1 MTYDPRFSWNEEDNP
16 GELQGEQRTPRK
28 QTGRGGGAGRRI
40 VPALL
45 AIGGLVLFAGIVW
58 YAYSWGRS
66 DGASEAIPVVQAPEG
81 AEKERPENP
90 GGMEV
95 PYQDTLVL
103 NPGNSENED
112 ESVERLLP
120 PPEEPVER
128 SEESDVAATAAD
140 ATGETE
146 APEETAGSETSQDA
160 QESQE
165 TPVQE
170 DQTDPADSEAQD
182 TAQPEEQ
189 PAEMEDSATSQTA
202 EISGETDV
210 PEPAGDDPE
219 AAAQGDPGTQDTA
232 DSSQTV
238 ADAFRIQLAAVRSNE
253 AAQAE
258 WQRLQNKHE
267 ELLGPL
273 SLNIERADLGEQGVY
288 YRIQAGPLSDE
299 AAADTLCSDL
309 QARDQACLVR
319 SPQ

>member
-28 QTGRGGGAGRRI
+28 KTGRGSGAGRRI

-45 AIGGLVLFAGIVW
+45 AIGGLLLFAGIVW

-66 DGASEAIPVVQAPEG
+66 DGASDSIPVVQAPEG

-103 NPGNSENED
+103 NPGNSEDAD

-128 SEESDVAATAAD
+128 SEEPDVA
-140 ATGETE
+140 
-146 APEETAGSETSQDA
+146 ETAEDTADDGGVSEEASEPEGQEAEATLAQESEGESAASEEQESAEPDPQAGEEEAATGSETTENSA
-160 QESQE
+160 QTE
-165 TPVQE
+165 
-170 DQTDPADSEAQD
+170 
-182 TAQPEEQ
+182 
-189 PAEMEDSATSQTA
+189 
-202 EISGETDV
+202 V
-210 PEPAGDDPE
+210 PEPAAEESPDP
-219 AAAQGDPGTQDTA
+219 AQEESGPQETE

-238 ADAFRIQLAAVRSNE
+238 AGAFRIQLAAVRSNE
-253 AAQAE
+253 AAEAE
-258 WQRLQNKHE
+258 WQRLQSKHE

-273 SLNIERADLGEQGVY
+273 TLNIERADLGEQGVY

-299 AAADTLCSDL
+299 AAAETLCSDL